1 MGTQSETDE
10 ETVKSEASSKE
21 EAGAESE
28 KEEDLSP
35 LEKAEIEVK
44 EAKDKYL
51 RLYSEFENYRRRTA
65 KEKIEFTKTAT
76 EKLISELLP
85 ILDDFERAQKSFPE
99 QKEEEEK
106 DPIREGFEI
115 IYNKFKKTL

>member
-1 MGTQSETDE
+1 MGESTTQSETDE

-76 EKLISELLP
+76 EDLIKDLLP
-85 ILDDFERAQKSFPE
+85 ILDDFERAQTSFP
-99 QKEEEEK
+99 
-106 DPIREGFEI
+106 
-115 IYNKFKKTL
+115 